1 MKYFFLTALMMHYA
15 FSIQSQSYIGPTVG
29 IDFARII
36 ELNEDPRME
45 YITVYDHSYS
55 TESFFYGIRGEQQ
68 VAKSLSLALQLFYT
82 KKEFAASTFTYI
94 PAKAMEL
101 KSFKGVLALYWFPIR
116 NWHIGPGFTMN
127 YIADVTYIYPHV
139 ISKGPFAIANKKE
152 PGALLTT
159 GYRYKNMLAE
169 IFFNKGFSTK
179 EQADFVDLR
188 PINSFGFSLSYLL
201 RVSKKR

>member
-1 MKYFFLTALMMHYA
+1 MTTVIPPKAFFTASGGSNRWRNPY
-15 FSIQSQSYIGPTVG
+15 PW
-29 IDFARII
+29 
-36 ELNEDPRME
+36 
-45 YITVYDHSYS
+45 
-55 TESFFYGIRGEQQ
+55 
-68 VAKSLSLALQLFYT
+68 LQLSYT
-82 KKEFAASTFTYI
+82 KKEFAASTFTLI

-139 ISKGPFAIANKKE
+139 ISKGPFPVANKKE
-152 PGALLTT
+152 PGALLAT

-179 EQADFVDLR
+179 KQADFVDLR

-201 RVSKKR
+201 RVSKKKK